1 MVCFDSE
8 VFPEHD
14 GLHYRSHLPLQPPVV
29 DEVNPIPERNII
41 FIMLYM
47 YHVIYLKFN
56 SYNDIWEKN
65 TGISPFLLLHH
76 IHDEIVLF
84 RRPLGHEDL

>member
-1 MVCFDSE
+1 M
-8 VFPEHD
+8 
-14 GLHYRSHLPLQPPVV
+14 

-41 FIMLYM
+41 FITLYM
-47 YHVIYLKFN
+47 YHVIYLKFH

-76 IHDEIVLF
+76 IHNEIVLF
-84 RRPLGHEDL
+84 RCLLVRFSGGVHSYSTWRALGMAKTVTCVP